1 MGDFGGNLA
10 AEPARRIGQ
19 GQVCRQ
25 NFSTKSPTSE
35 VSLLEGYLN
44 VRSLNNSC
52 SKDVCIKTFE
62 GAQTMEKANINTY
75 LFPNI
80 TVVIFSLVNAIYLV
94 GVHPCH

>member
-1 MGDFGGNLA
+1 MRPSSVGLKVFFPVAVSNFCGFLAGKDENLS
-10 AEPARRIGQ
+10 
-19 GQVCRQ
+19 QVR
-25 NFSTKSPTSE
+25 P
-35 VSLLEGYLN
+35 LLEGYLN

-52 SKDVCIKTFE
+52 SKDVCMKTFE
-62 GAQTMEKANINTY
+62 GAQTMEKANIKTY